1 MDAFMKLSLAAK
13 TVLVC
18 AVLLLIVS
26 FLDWQSVDLGPYGS
40 VGANEWHGVGVLAV
54 LLVLALIIWEVVRLL
69 GTKVAS
75 GSLSDDHVSAGL
87 ALLVALFTVIYF
99 LTHGTARAWPAW
111 LGLLLAI
118 VVAIAAFVRAKED
131 GVQMPERASNPPG
144 ASTGSAEGESSSAGG
159 DTGSASGES
168 SSSGGDTGSAS
179 GDTGS
184 SEGDAEPHDA

>member
-54 LLVLALIIWEVVRLL
+54 LLVLALIAWEVVRLL
-69 GTKVAS
+69 GMKIAM
-75 GSLSDDHVSAGL
+75 GSLSDELVSAGL

-118 VVAIAAFVRAKED
+118 AIAVAAFMRAKEE
-131 GVQMPERASNPPG
+131 GVEMPERASSPSG
-144 ASTGSAEGESSSAGG
+144 ASTGSAG
-159 DTGSASGES
+159 GES
-168 SSSGGDTGSAS
+168 SSSGGDTGSS
-179 GDTGS
+179 GGDTGS
-184 SEGDAEPHDA
+184 SEGDTEPHDA